1 MRGGGG
7 LPPSR
12 KSESGMDDYNNKT
25 CGSCLLCIAT
35 NMGCEC
41 SITDNDV
48 EQGQKACIDYLPA
61 EEDE

>member
-1 MRGGGG
+1 
-7 LPPSR
+7 
-12 KSESGMDDYNNKT
+12 MDDYNNKT

-35 NMGCEC
+35 NTGCEC

-48 EQGQKACIDYLPA
+48 EPVQVACIDYLPA

>member
-1 MRGGGG
+1 
-7 LPPSR
+7 
-12 KSESGMDDYNNKT
+12 MDDYNNKT

-35 NMGCEC
+35 NTGCEC

-48 EQGQKACIDYLPA
+48 EPGQVACIDYLPA